1 MITSKALFN
10 LRWLKKSKQRYR
22 EEKCR
27 FQCSPRKVLQNH
39 NYVMPSNHSPKSKQ
53 DIQCCWTILV
63 SSPQLT
69 SVPSMNMIIL
79 QLLFLLIPYKLCSFV
94 TPSWYICLCSEIV
107 EAIREELSYFLSTK
121 SPNVY
126 AHVPTLYLFFLLKWQ
141 CVLAPIRKMSLFEL
155 GIPSLLSEGNLSSVS
170 IPFTWS
176 VSLFL
181 SLSHSHK
188 PKTIFQNFSVETQ

>member
-1 MITSKALFN
+1 M
-10 LRWLKKSKQRYR
+10 
-22 EEKCR
+22 
-27 FQCSPRKVLQNH
+27 
-39 NYVMPSNHSPKSKQ
+39 
-53 DIQCCWTILV
+53 
-63 SSPQLT
+63 
-69 SVPSMNMIIL
+69 
-79 QLLFLLIPYKLCSFV
+79 

-188 PKTIFQNFSVETQ
+188 PKTIFQNFSVETQWNETKQVTTKLSISLDPSSLCSYQTVLFPFGTQFLKLLFRTCISSSPF